1 MKNMSKKGKMTIKKW
16 GFRGKKWVIGLEK
29 IRAGNQTRK
38 AKWCKMQ
45 VLGLKIDKN
54 QGMKG
59 QKKGLFTYFL
69 THIFARTE
77 RNLERFCKIKAN
89 DLSF

>member
-16 GFRGKKWVIGLEK
+16 GFGGKKWVIGLEK

-59 QKKGLFTYFL
+59 QRKGLFTYFL
-69 THIFARTE
+69 TNIFARME
-77 RNLERFCKIKAN
+77 RKLE
-89 DLSF
+89 